1 MITASVS
8 LPYRHPKVTLFEY
21 LVAIAINPIAATK
34 TNPSP
39 STQPVPGLGSLL
51 LPQAGRPVRGTNRRL
66 APPNAQRKV
75 WPRTK
80 IGSEGAG
87 ATRTSAGCLGDAQR
101 PAQPRSHQSVRLSVT
116 GITFLSICRVGFE
129 LVTST
134 QQNSVSF

>member
-66 APPNAQRKV
+66 APPNVQRKV

-87 ATRTSAGCLGDAQR
+87 ATRTSAGCLGTPSDR
-101 PAQPRSHQSVRLSVT
+101 HSHVRTSQS
-116 GITFLSICRVGFE
+116 GFL
-129 LVTST
+129 
-134 QQNSVSF
+134 